1 MPETQFHFMEGF
13 IMTQKKANQAI
24 GCDVCTCV
32 HHCSD
37 SNHCSLPEIN
47 VCACK
52 NCHSGRPED
61 ESMCGS
67 YQGK

>member
-1 MPETQFHFMEGF
+1 MS
-13 IMTQKKANQAI
+13 QKKANQSI
-24 GCDVCTCV
+24 GCDVCSCV
-32 HHCSD
+32 HHCQD
-37 SNHCSLPEIN
+37 SNYCSLSEIN

-67 YQGK
+67 YEGR